1 MDMARPPASDPDD
14 APVAPEGAL
23 GGVPVIDLRD
33 PAEMVVGRVG
43 AACREWGFFQIVG
56 HGVPADLTE
65 AVLRA
70 AKTFFARPREEKRRC
85 LRSRDNP
92 WGYYDR
98 ELTKEQRDRKEIFD
112 IGPDATLQDLPSDDP
127 FAGATP
133 WPEQPANFPDV
144 MERWAAQ
151 MNRLSG
157 QLIGMIGASLTGE
170 AETLRRAFEPSHTS
184 YLRLNYYPVED
195 ALAAETGTEADLG
208 IHHHTDAGALTVL
221 LQDGVS
227 GLQVYRDGSWHNVT
241 AVPGAF
247 TVNIGDMVQV
257 WSNDAYPAALHRV
270 LAMDRAERI
279 SIPYF
284 YNPSYE
290 TEVLPLTGDPKYRPI
305 DWGEFRRRRA
315 DGDFANYG
323 TEVQISQYRRDAA

>member
-1 MDMARPPASDPDD
+1 MDAAHVTEIDLDH
-14 APVAPEGAL
+14 APVAPPGAL
-23 GGVPVIDLRD
+23 GGIPVIDLRD
-33 PAEMVVGRVG
+33 PAEAIARRIGT
-43 AACREWGFFQIVG
+43 ACREWGFFQVIG
-56 HGVPADLTE
+56 HGVPDELTSE
-65 AVLRA
+65 VLGT
-70 AKTFFARPREEKRRC
+70 AKAFFAQPRSEKRHY
-85 LRSRDNP
+85 LRSRENP

-98 ELTKEQRDRKEIFD
+98 ELTKEQRDKKEIFD
-112 IGPDATLQDLPSDDP
+112 IGPDATLQDLSEGDP

-133 WPEQPANFPDV
+133 WPEQPADFPDV
-144 MERWAAQ
+144 MEGWAAQ

-157 QLIGMIGASLTGE
+157 QLIGLIGASLTGE

-184 YLRLNYYPVED
+184 YLRLNYYPVDD
-195 ALAAETGTEADLG
+195 ALAHETGCEADLG

-227 GLQVYRDGSWHNVT
+227 GLQVYRDGFWHDVT

-247 TVNIGDMVQV
+247 TINIGDMVQV

-270 LAMDRAERI
+270 LAMHSAERV

-290 TEVLPLTGDPKYRPI
+290 TAVAPLIGEPYYRPI
-305 DWGEFRRRRA
+305 HWGEFRRRRA
-315 DGDFANYG
+315 DGDFADYG
-323 TEVQISQYRRDAA
+323 TEVQISQYRRDA

>member
-1 MDMARPPASDPDD
+1 MNPHVTDTDLDD
-14 APVAPEGAL
+14 APTAPLGSL

-33 PAEMVVGRVG
+33 PADIVVGCIG
-43 AACREWGFFQIVG
+43 KACREWGFFQVVG
-56 HGVPADLTE
+56 HGAPEELIAS
-65 AVLRA
+65 VLRI
-70 AKTFFARPREEKRRC
+70 AKAFFSQPRAEKRRY

-92 WGYYDR
+92 WGYFDR
-98 ELTKEQRDRKEIFD
+98 ELTKEQRDKKEIFD
-112 IGPDATLQDLPSDDP
+112 IGPDATLQSVPADDP

-133 WPEQPANFPDV
+133 WPAEPANFAEV

-157 QLIGMIGASLTGE
+157 QLIGLIGASLTGE
-170 AETLRRAFEPSHTS
+170 VETLRRAFEPGHTS
-184 YLRLNYYPVED
+184 YLRLNYYPVADE
-195 ALAAETGTEADLG
+195 LAAETGSAADLG

-227 GLQVYRDGSWHNVT
+227 GLQVYRDGYWHDVI

-247 TVNIGDMVQV
+247 TINIGDLVQV

-290 TEVLPLTGDPKYRPI
+290 TLVAPLTADPHYDPI

-323 TEVQISQYRRDAA
+323 TEVQISQYRRVAA